1 MAELVVTTSLDR
13 SGFDKGVAEITTA
26 MAQISAK
33 PIKVKIDGDFSK
45 ITADVAK
52 IAVAQEKTKQAI
64 EATKQAQISANAA
77 MAASAAKVAVAQEQV
92 NLAHEKGAQAAAT
105 AAGKVAVQQE
115 KTATEA
121 EKTAGKVAQAN
132 ARIAASQGRVS
143 AEEQKTQQQIEKTA
157 QQHER
162 TAQAAIR
169 AGAQHEAA
177 ARRAATATDQLAN
190 SVNRVSEAFS
200 GWVTRNIWNAL
211 RNGLRDALNTMREMD
226 TQLTTIRR
234 VSGASEAEAAAFQ
247 EQAYDMSA
255 KYGVKPADYL
265 ANVVAYTRAGYG
277 QLAGDLAEVT
287 TRLQVVGQVSQETAT
302 QMLLAVDAAYQL
314 EGNADA
320 LGAVLDGVVA
330 IGDNYATSV
339 EKIAEGIGIIAPI
352 AAQAHVSIGELSAAI
367 GTITADTQR
376 SGTEAA
382 RALRYIMLNIMGQVG
397 AEVEDGVEMTEE
409 EVKGLGDVIKM
420 YIGDVW
426 AEAAKAGKTV
436 NPMEVLGALAK
447 AFSEEKINEQ
457 ELLEQV
463 TKVAGKLRAS
473 QVLALIRDWD
483 KYSDMVKLFGD
494 SIGETDG
501 KLEVALSSWESK
513 ANMLSA
519 SFTKLFGNVL
529 NSGMVKGGIDSL
541 KSFVD
546 LLNIGDGTPAKIL
559 AVGAAFSTLGGIIAS
574 FAAGGRVA
582 ATLSTLASFFTSPA
596 FIAGAAIAG
605 TIALIERLVVTQE
618 ELEEEAA
625 NSAKSYEEQ
634 KTQAEQITSELE
646 DHKKIIAELEGKS
659 GSLTEAEQARLD
671 KEREITAELE
681 RQNRVQE
688 YKTEKSWRE
697 AASKAAVAGLGETAD
712 MAGIDSGKY
721 KETLAIQYSG
731 MGITGAILSYT
742 RAKAEHEAA
751 VKAYNDAVAQERY
764 EEVDSLAKTA
774 AEWEEALVESRDGIA
789 SYLEKN
795 DSYYKLALD
804 YAENHDLFQ
813 KNILTSEEK
822 NIVGFI
828 NYYKGFLD
836 YIGSNFPE
844 FASGAATTG
853 GEAGEPGAGG
863 SSGTAAA
870 TQTAWQK
877 SQDQQLKK
885 TQALVKAN
893 KEYNDTLQ
901 TGQKFA
907 RISAKTQKELADAGF
922 DLKDAVI
929 QDGEAFIITREALD
943 GFIKSSKEWYEGY
956 GLEMPDNFKA
966 IADNADEAA
975 DSIEALL
982 RRAGGMADDVA
993 AASKALADL
1002 KAQIKD
1008 GGISGD
1014 TLTAYRTEYKAVM
1027 ELWEKG
1033 FYGHQELQGFMR
1045 LVLGDDKLAELGY
1058 DFKEAGKLLGTEFYK
1073 ALFAPE
1079 SADDYGI
1086 AALQVWANKY
1096 KQSGGDVVDSNGDVV
1111 ASFKYVDGQIKA
1123 VVNDYDAA
1131 AKVLDVNVNTL
1142 YMLTDALGIYKNGLN
1157 TTGRDI
1163 KNLIDGLGD
1172 LSTNAEQAGK
1182 RLTEIEGNKLFH
1194 QGNVARNAADRPKVT
1209 LTAAQAKEWGGK
1221 AGDTASLLSQAWGYG
1236 DGKNGYTVIFTP
1248 ILPDGTVMDEQSVAS
1263 YLEETLGAGSE
1274 RTIEEILAGDAEGL
1288 GIIQGIVEGTGKE
1301 ARKVADAYGQ
1311 WKHELHEV
1319 QWFAAESLSDT
1330 IDMDKLINRL
1340 AMEGKNGQEIFQLIN
1355 AMKELGDYEFYGDS
1369 ADPSDLISRIQTAVA
1384 NANNKDLQLKPDA
1397 SGWVQYQTDA
1407 TNAMQSVADKW
1418 ASSSSEINGVTP
1430 KPSVDTGDLENAI
1443 TEIDDATGAVEGLGA
1458 AEGTG
1463 KAGMETDGVP
1473 EGTEEVK
1480 GAGEAL
1486 EDFDGAKGDAGA
1498 HLDDEGVAGAAEEV
1512 ETANKIVK
1520 DFNGVKGEGKAD
1532 LDTENLD
1539 PGKELI
1545 QQLIN
1550 KLFDWGAID
1559 ETAKAALEAD
1569 LDDPEARVKVAQAL
1583 LVAFADTPGTATAGL
1598 NVDDMNGVLPSVND
1612 AKETLEGYGV
1622 NYDAVV
1628 GLEDNVPYGDQE
1640 KFEGLLVTLLALD
1653 KTFLAN
1659 VEISGDGLTDDQKLA
1674 KVKELHEYLEELK
1687 NFSAI
1692 RQTQYIAV
1700 DVDPKTLEAAESKI
1714 DTFIESTKGMRLEL
1728 EIILM
1733 YSSFDDADSMKAVE
1747 AARERLKGVQAELT
1761 TKIKQEGAEAVE
1773 RSAELVTNAIADIPD
1788 FHKTDIDAEDKATS
1802 VIRTVLGELAG
1813 LDGQTAKVYIQAL
1826 VTGGGKKNP
1835 GASLYNTAAPGTTF
1849 NGNGTFTLANG
1860 QTYADP
1866 FGIGNQAEGTR
1877 NYPGGR
1883 SLVNELGPELIA
1895 YGGRAFVAGGGYPTI
1910 VNLPKGA
1917 MIFDAD
1923 ETRSI
1928 VANSGGLPTGV
1939 IGSHAGGI
1947 DTKAVRDTKGARV
1960 DHYEPAYTTSNA
1972 GNVGGI
1978 NLLGAAAAAAV
1989 GTDWTGTFDV
1999 KNKGKGDKYGKGG
2012 GGGPAVDNTDYWAIV
2027 EAHYKEITAVADNAA
2042 TNLEYQIKLLKDAW
2056 DDEKKPLDEQIKAL
2070 QDLNGIIDRQITLL
2084 TRERDKLTKPIQDEV
2099 DALKEAK
2106 DIQDDQL
2113 ELEERQKA
2121 VEEARAELQNA
2132 QNERTIRFFNKE
2144 TGHWEWMADQK
2155 RIQSAQE
2162 ALESAEKSLADF
2174 QYDLQIKALENEI
2187 KAIEAEYQEKFD
2199 ALNADKQENEDTI
2212 YDLQQELKELERRY
2226 NELMGP
2232 LEEEKED
2239 RSRAKAALENAW
2251 TNAQFERREGPTG
2264 NLDLAISKTGV
2275 PGSIA
2280 GGGIKELQADLKTI
2294 ANAYKGSQ
2302 QNNTLASLGI
2312 QFGATPSY
2320 AGTSSVTTVGNSVTD
2335 SHDIVINGITLP
2347 ASAAY
2352 QSLMD
2357 LANDLSIYVNY
2368 K

>member
-26 MAQISAK
+26 IAQISAK

-77 MAASAAKVAVAQEQV
+77 IAASAAKVAVAQEQV
-92 NLAHEKGAQAAAT
+92 NLAHERGNKAAID

-132 ARIAASQGRVS
+132 AKIEASQGRVA

-177 ARRAATATDQLAN
+177 ARRAAAATDQLAG

-226 TQLTTIRR
+226 AQLTTIKR

-247 EQAYDMSA
+247 DQAYDMSS

-265 ANVVAYTRAGYG
+265 ANVVAFTRAGYG

-287 TRLQVVGQVSQETAT
+287 TKLQVVGEVSQETAT

-314 EGNADA
+314 DGNSQE
-320 LGAVLDGVVA
+320 LSRVMDGVVA
-330 IGDNYATSV
+330 IGDNYATNI
-339 EKIAEGIGIIAPI
+339 EKIAEAIGIVAPI
-352 AAQAHVSIGELSAAI
+352 AAQAHVGIDELSAAI

-382 RALRYIMLNIMGQVG
+382 RALRYVFLNILQNTST
-397 AEVEDGVEMTEE
+397 EVEDGVTLTKEE
-409 EVKGLGDVIKM
+409 IEGFQSVLEYFIPDVLATANAM
-420 YIGDVW
+420 GQV
-426 AEAAKAGKTV
+426 V
-436 NPMEVLGALAK
+436 NPMEALGALAK
-447 AFSEEKINEQ
+447 GVKEDVIDEAQLFEM
-457 ELLEQV
+457 L

-473 QVLALIRDWD
+473 QVLALVNDWD

-494 SIGETDG
+494 SVGETDG
-501 KLEVALSSWESK
+501 KVAVSLSSWDAK

-519 SFTKLFGNVL
+519 SFTKLFGSVL

-751 VKAYNDAVAQERY
+751 VKAYNDAVEQERY
-764 EEVDSLAKTA
+764 EEVESLAETA

-853 GEAGEPGAGG
+853 GEAGTPGAGG

-877 SQDQQLKK
+877 AQDQQLKK

-907 RISAKTQKELADAGF
+907 RITQDTYDDLTSAGLDLADAVI
-922 DLKDAVI
+922 KDGKEFV
-929 QDGEAFIITREALD
+929 ITREALD
-943 GFIKSSKEWYEGY
+943 GFIKSSKEWYENY
-956 GLEMPDNFKA
+956 GLEMPDNFKE
-966 IADNADEAA
+966 IAESAETAA
-975 DSIEALL
+975 GSFEELL
-982 RRAGGMADDVA
+982 KSAGGMADEVA
-993 AASKALADL
+993 GASKALADL
-1002 KAQIKD
+1002 KAQLKD
-1008 GGISGD
+1008 GGEQGD
-1014 TLTAYRTEYKAVM
+1014 TLKAYRDEYKAVM
-1027 ELWEKG
+1027 EMWEKG
-1033 FYGHQELQGFMR
+1033 FYGSRELRGFFNLMF
-1045 LVLGDDKLAELGY
+1045 GEEQMAKWGWDYKKAGE
-1058 DFKEAGKLLGTEFYK
+1058 EAGGEFFKAMFSPDGKDDFGKQALSYIYK
-1073 ALFAPE
+1073 NLTD
-1079 SADDYGI
+1079 S
-1086 AALQVWANKY
+1086 
-1096 KQSGGDVVDSNGDVV
+1096 SGNVVDENGKVV
-1111 ASFKYVDGQIKA
+1111 ASFQNVNGEIKA
-1123 VVNDYDAA
+1123 TVNSFDGL
-1131 AKVLDVNVNTL
+1131 AKVVGINKDVLLTL
-1142 YMLTDALGIYKNGLN
+1142 FDALGIYKNGLN
-1157 TTGRDI
+1157 TTGNDV
-1163 KNLIDGLGD
+1163 
-1172 LSTNAEQAGK
+1172 T
-1182 RLTEIEGNKLFH
+1182 KLL
-1194 QGNVARNAADRPKVT
+1194 D
-1209 LTAAQAKEWGGK
+1209 
-1221 AGDTASLLSQAWGYG
+1221 SMG
-1236 DGKNGYTVIFTP
+1236 DGVSKLNNGVREVDLGKFINT
-1248 ILPDGTVMDEQSVAS
+1248 LAANGGTVA
-1263 YLEETLGAGSE
+1263 
-1274 RTIEEILAGDAEGL
+1274 
-1288 GIIQGIVEGTGKE
+1288 
-1301 ARKVADAYGQ
+1301 
-1311 WKHELHEV
+1311 
-1319 QWFAAESLSDT
+1319 
-1330 IDMDKLINRL
+1330 
-1340 AMEGKNGQEIFQLIN
+1340 EIFQLIQSMGG
-1355 AMKELGDYEFYGDS
+1355 MKGISFGDADIKDTASLYEK
-1369 ADPSDLISRIQTAVA
+1369 IHQAVA

-1397 SGWVQYQTDA
+1397 SGWTAYEGTATSAIQGVQER
-1407 TNAMQSVADKW
+1407 W
-1418 ASSSSEINGVTP
+1418 ASSSAEISSTSP
-1430 KPSVDTGDLENAI
+1430 QPTVDTSGLDEA
-1443 TEIDDATGAVEGLGA
+1443 DATIDKASESVEKLGKAEGEGKASIDTGGVEEGEEVVEGA
-1458 AEGTG
+1458 G
-1463 KAGMETDGVP
+1463 K
-1473 EGTEEVK
+1473 
-1480 GAGEAL
+1480 AL

-1569 LDDPEARVKVAQAL
+1569 LDDPEARVKIAQAL

-1612 AKETLEGYGV
+1612 AKEALEGYGV

-1714 DTFIESTKGMRLEL
+1714 DTFIESAKGMRLEL

-1733 YSSFDDADSMKAVE
+1733 YSSLDDADSMKAVE

-1761 TKIKQEGAEAVE
+1761 TKIKQEGAEEVE
-1773 RSAELVTNAIADIPD
+1773 RAAELVTSMVGDIPD
-1788 FHKTDIDAEDKATS
+1788 HHDTKLEADDEATG
-1802 VIRTVLGELAG
+1802 VIRQIESALTDLN
-1813 LDGQTAKVYIQAL
+1813 GQSATVYINA
-1826 VTGGGKKNP
+1826 VTNMGGLTGKGDQY
-1835 GASLYNTAAPGTTF
+1835 GAYAGKMGGAPSG
-1849 NGNGTFTLANG
+1849 A
-1860 QTYADP
+1860 
-1866 FGIGNQAEGTR
+1866 GIGTVFPNLPKLLNKAEGTR
-1877 NYPGGR
+1877 NFPGGR

-1895 YGGRAFVAGGGYPTI
+1895 YGGKAFVAGGGYPTI

-1917 MIFDAD
+1917 MIFDAE
-1923 ETRSI
+1923 ETRGI
-1928 VANSGGLPTGV
+1928 VANSGALPSGV
-1939 IGSHAGGI
+1939 IGSHAGG
-1947 DTKAVRDTKGARV
+1947 
-1960 DHYEPAYTTSNA
+1960 A
-1972 GNVGGI
+1972 GYYIGSRTGYGGNSI
-1978 NLLGAAAAAAV
+1978 IGAAAAAIAAAATIPDWS
-1989 GTDWTGTFDV
+1989 GTIEGITG
-1999 KNKGKGDKYGKGG
+1999 KGKGKGKGG
-2012 GGGPAVDNTDYWAIV
+2012 GGGGTPVDNTDYWAIV

-2132 QNERTIRFFNKE
+2132 QNERTIRFYNKE

-2155 RIQSAQE
+2155 RVQDAQK
-2162 ALESAEKSLADF
+2162 ALEDAQKSLADF
-2174 QYDLQIKALENEI
+2174 EYDQRIKALEAEI
-2187 KAIEAEYQEKFD
+2187 KAIEDEYQDKFD
-2199 ALNADKQENEDTI
+2199 KLNEDKQANEDEI
-2212 YDLQQELKELERRY
+2212 YDLNQQLKDLERKY
-2226 NELMGP
+2226 NELIGP

-2239 RSRAKAALENAW
+2239 RARAKEAAENAW
-2251 TNAQFERREGPTG
+2251 TNAQFERREAPKG

-2320 AGTSSVTTVGNSVTD
+2320 AGTSSVTTVGNNVTD

>member
-1 MAELVVTTSLDR
+1 
-13 SGFDKGVAEITTA
+13 
-26 MAQISAK
+26 
-33 PIKVKIDGDFSK
+33 
-45 ITADVAK
+45 
-52 IAVAQEKTKQAI
+52 
-64 EATKQAQISANAA
+64 
-77 MAASAAKVAVAQEQV
+77 
-92 NLAHEKGAQAAAT
+92 
-105 AAGKVAVQQE
+105 
-115 KTATEA
+115 
-121 EKTAGKVAQAN
+121 
-132 ARIAASQGRVS
+132 
-143 AEEQKTQQQIEKTA
+143 
-157 QQHER
+157 
-162 TAQAAIR
+162 
-169 AGAQHEAA
+169 
-177 ARRAATATDQLAN
+177 
-190 SVNRVSEAFS
+190 
-200 GWVTRNIWNAL
+200 
-211 RNGLRDALNTMREMD
+211 
-226 TQLTTIRR
+226 
-234 VSGASEAEAAAFQ
+234 
-247 EQAYDMSA
+247 
-255 KYGVKPADYL
+255 
-265 ANVVAYTRAGYG
+265 
-277 QLAGDLAEVT
+277 
-287 TRLQVVGQVSQETAT
+287 
-302 QMLLAVDAAYQL
+302 
-314 EGNADA
+314 
-320 LGAVLDGVVA
+320 
-330 IGDNYATSV
+330 
-339 EKIAEGIGIIAPI
+339 
-352 AAQAHVSIGELSAAI
+352 
-367 GTITADTQR
+367 
-376 SGTEAA
+376 
-382 RALRYIMLNIMGQVG
+382 
-397 AEVEDGVEMTEE
+397 
-409 EVKGLGDVIKM
+409 
-420 YIGDVW
+420 
-426 AEAAKAGKTV
+426 
-436 NPMEVLGALAK
+436 
-447 AFSEEKINEQ
+447 
-457 ELLEQV
+457 
-463 TKVAGKLRAS
+463 
-473 QVLALIRDWD
+473 
-483 KYSDMVKLFGD
+483 
-494 SIGETDG
+494 
-501 KLEVALSSWESK
+501 
-513 ANMLSA
+513 
-519 SFTKLFGNVL
+519 
-529 NSGMVKGGIDSL
+529 
-541 KSFVD
+541 
-546 LLNIGDGTPAKIL
+546 
-559 AVGAAFSTLGGIIAS
+559 
-574 FAAGGRVA
+574 
-582 ATLSTLASFFTSPA
+582 
-596 FIAGAAIAG
+596 
-605 TIALIERLVVTQE
+605 
-618 ELEEEAA
+618 
-625 NSAKSYEEQ
+625 
-634 KTQAEQITSELE
+634 
-646 DHKKIIAELEGKS
+646 
-659 GSLTEAEQARLD
+659 
-671 KEREITAELE
+671 
-681 RQNRVQE
+681 
-688 YKTEKSWRE
+688 
-697 AASKAAVAGLGETAD
+697 
-712 MAGIDSGKY
+712 
-721 KETLAIQYSG
+721 
-731 MGITGAILSYT
+731 MGITGALLAYT

-751 VKAYNDAVAQERY
+751 SKAYEDAVAQERY
-764 EEVDSLAKTA
+764 EEIDDLAETA
-774 AEWEEALVESRDGIA
+774 SQWEESLVENRESIT
-789 SYLEKN
+789 SYIEKN
-795 DSYYKLALD
+795 EAYYKLALD
-804 YAENHDLFQ
+804 YAEKHDLFTKQ
-813 KNILTSEEK
+813 ILTSDEK
-822 NIVGFI
+822 NIVDFVQ
-828 NYYKGFLD
+828 YYRNFLE
-836 YIGSNFPE
+836 YMGTNFPE
-844 FASGAATTG
+844 LGI
-853 GEAGEPGAGG
+853 
-863 SSGTAAA
+863 SGTAGATASAA
-870 TQTAWQK
+870 GATGKPDKQYAKPTDWAA
-877 SQDQQLKK
+877 SQQSQLKR

-893 KEYNDTLQ
+893 KEYNDTLK

-907 RISAKTQKELADAGF
+907 QISKAVYKELTDAGF
-922 DLKDAVI
+922 DLSDAVI
-929 QDGEAFIITREALD
+929 QDGDAFIITREALD

-956 GLEMPDNFKA
+956 GLEMPDNFKS
-966 IADNADEAA
+966 IADSAEEAA
-975 DSIEALL
+975 DSIEGLL

-1002 KAQIKD
+1002 KAQIKE

-1014 TLTAYRTEYKAVM
+1014 TLSAYRTEYKAMM
-1027 ELWEKG
+1027 ELYEKG

-1045 LVLGDDKLAELGY
+1045 LVLGDKKLAELGY

-1131 AKVLDVNVNTL
+1131 ARVLDVNVNTL

-1172 LSTNAEQAGK
+1172 LSTNAEQASN
-1182 RLTEIEGNKLFH
+1182 RLAQVEGDRRYH
-1194 QGNVARNAADRPKVT
+1194 AGNVGRDAANRPVVRRNA
-1209 LTAAQAKEWGGK
+1209 GN
-1221 AGDTASLLSQAWGYG
+1221 ASAWDAWGLGKDPSEYATVLSTTKTYG
-1236 DGKNGYTVIFTP
+1236 KGKDGYTLVFTP
-1248 ILPDGTVMDEQSVAS
+1248 ILENGELLSPDAVYS
-1263 YLEETLGAGSE
+1263 YLDSIGAGKK
-1274 RTIEEILAGDAEGL
+1274 TIAEVLFADDTKNGGKGLVQAIFDGADDAAQKLASDYSWL
-1288 GIIQGIVEGTGKE
+1288 
-1301 ARKVADAYGQ
+1301 
-1311 WKHELHEV
+1311 KHELHEI
-1319 QWFAAESLSDT
+1319 QGSSEDWLENT

-1397 SGWVQYQTDA
+1397 SGWEAYTGE
-1407 TNAMQSVADKW
+1407 
-1418 ASSSSEINGVTP
+1418 ASSAIQTVVEAWEGSKATIDGTVPNPKLDTSGLDEAGATIDKASE
-1430 KPSVDTGDLENAI
+1430 SVEKLGETEGEGKASIDTG
-1443 TEIDDATGAVEGLGA
+1443 GVE
-1458 AEGTG
+1458 EG
-1463 KAGMETDGVP
+1463 
-1473 EGTEEVK
+1473 EEVVED
-1480 GAGEAL
+1480 AGKVL

-1498 HLDDEGVAGAAEEV
+1498 SLNDEGVADAADEV

-1550 KLFDWGAID
+1550 KLFDWGVID

-1569 LDDPEARVKVAQAL
+1569 LDDPEARVKIAQAL

-1598 NVDDMNGVLPSVND
+1598 NVNEMNGVLPSVND
-1612 AKETLEGYGV
+1612 AKKTLEDYGID
-1622 NYDAVV
+1622 YDAVV
-1628 GLEDNVPYGDQE
+1628 GLEDNVPHGEQE

-1674 KVKELHEYLEELK
+1674 KVKELQEYLEELK

-1714 DTFIESTKGMRLEL
+1714 DTFIESAKGMRLEL

-1788 FHKTDIDAEDKATS
+1788 RHNTKLKADDEATDIIRQIESALEDLNGQSAT
-1802 VIRTVLGELAG
+1802 
-1813 LDGQTAKVYIQAL
+1813 VYINAITNMGGL
-1826 VTGGGKKNP
+1826 TGKGDQHSRYPGKMGGTP
-1835 GASLYNTAAPGTTF
+1835 SGA
-1849 NGNGTFTLANG
+1849 
-1860 QTYADP
+1860 
-1866 FGIGNQAEGTR
+1866 GIGTVFPNMPAMVNKAEGTR
-1877 NYPGGR
+1877 NFPGGR

-1917 MIFDAD
+1917 MIFDAE
-1923 ETRSI
+1923 ETRDI

-1939 IGSHAGGI
+1939 IGSHASGI
-1947 DTKAVRDTKGARV
+1947 DTKAVRDTKGARISQ
-1960 DHYEPAYTTSNA
+1960 YEPAYTTSNA

-2012 GGGPAVDNTDYWAIV
+2012 GGGAEVDNTDYWAIV

-2162 ALESAEKSLADF
+2162 ALESAQKSLADF
-2174 QYDLQIKALENEI
+2174 EYDLRIKELENQI
-2187 KAIEAEYQEKFD
+2187 KAIEDEYQAKFD
-2199 ALNADKQENEDTI
+2199 QLNADKQDNEDTI
-2212 YDLQQELKELERRY
+2212 YDLNQQLKDLERRY
-2226 NELMGP
+2226 NELIGP

-2239 RSRAKAALENAW
+2239 RSRAKEAAENAW
-2251 TNAQFERREGPTG
+2251 TNAQFERREAPKG